1 MLQLVNIHEQGKKMH
16 SIKKESNKFASEL
29 NIEATINE
37 ELPCTLQA
45 KNLKKKAKQE
55 GLKKIQEK
63 WESKPLHGQYPK
75 RSQQADVDKDKT
87 HQWLRGTGLKAEI
100 IIIII
105 INFFIVGFLR

>member
-45 KNLKKKAKQE
+45 KNLKKKAK
-55 GLKKIQEK
+55 
-63 WESKPLHGQYPK
+63 
-75 RSQQADVDKDKT
+75 
-87 HQWLRGTGLKAEI
+87 
-100 IIIII
+100 
-105 INFFIVGFLR
+105 